1 MEAVVRVTRLW
12 GIRCFDWPSMAIIWF
27 KYIYTFGFFF
37 LYGPHFF
44 CLEEKTVNQNWAGK
58 LCERRKMLIYIL
70 LADFMK
76 CLALSLHWVHCFGF
90 IYSDRVEHFLFWTER
105 QKLSRIEELAY
116 FLIFLF
122 ALFQFLSIPAPRGK
136 KLERKTPFS
145 VT

>member
-27 KYIYTFGFFF
+27 KYIYTFDFF
-37 LYGPHFF
+37 PSIWSTVFF
-44 CLEEKTVNQNWAGK
+44 CLEEKTLNQNWTGK
-58 LCERRKMLIYIL
+58 LCEWRKMLIYIL
-70 LADFMK
+70 LADFME
-76 CLALSLHWVHCFGF
+76 CLALTLHWVHCFGF
-90 IYSDRVEHFLFWTER
+90 IYSDRVESTFSSGR
-105 QKLSRIEELAY
+105 KGKSCPELKSSHI
-116 FLIFLF
+116 FFLF